1 MAKTL
6 EELLA
11 EYQKNG
17 AYTPLTQEQMQQQ
30 ATARYDSIYGQKK
43 LSANQAYQRNEQAL
57 TSQLAGLQSTY
68 DKQREDTAK
77 GFRQSYSTADRQSL
91 RRGMQRSS
99 YNNALLA
106 NIDLAGQEAQ
116 QDINDAQAEREAAIN
131 EQRTL
136 ASQQLAQQIAQYEVA
151 QKADE
156 LAYLD
161 ELTAREYDRGVAAQG
176 TANDLAIAIYN
187 AQKQQEQLDY
197 QKQQDLLAQQNWQA
211 QFDYQKQQDALAQE
225 NWQREF
231 ELAASKKSSGSS
243 GSKNNNNSTPP
254 PANYAGVSMEE
265 LLALLGAGKTANQTS
280 TKTQIPTS
288 VALAAGAYNY
298 NKVKEKAASVGSV
311 TPTGTKVSGA
321 GKRETTGVVDP
332 YGDKDTKARDKK
344 VAKK

>member
-30 ATARYDSIYGQKK
+30 AAVRYDSVYGQKK

-77 GFRQSYSTADRQSL
+77 GFRQTYSTADRQSL

-99 YNNALLA
+99 YNNMLLA

-116 QDINDAQAEREAAIN
+116 QDINDAQAEREDAIN

-136 ASQQLAQQIAQYEVA
+136 AAQQLAQQLAQYDAA

-187 AQKQQEQLDY
+187 AQKQQEQMDY

-231 ELAASKKSSGSS
+231 ELAASKKSGGSSS
-243 GSKNNNNSTPP
+243 GSKNSSSSATPP
-254 PANYAGVSMEE
+254 ATEGQSSSLDA
-265 LLALLGAGKTANQTS
+265 LLAALSGTS
-280 TKTQIPTS
+280 
-288 VALAAGAYNY
+288 A
-298 NKVKEKAASVGSV
+298 V
-311 TPTGTKVSGA
+311 TPADHSKVLKSLSNVRTTLNA
-321 GKRETTGVVDP
+321 TPNTSHAANKAKREV
-332 YGDKDTKARDKK
+332 KK
-344 VAKK
+344 

>member
-17 AYTPLTQEQMQQQ
+17 AYTPLTQEQMQKQ

-99 YNNALLA
+99 YNNMLLA

-136 ASQQLAQQIAQYEVA
+136 ASQQLAQQIAQYEAA

-176 TANDLAIAIYN
+176 TANDLAMAIYN
-187 AQKQQEQLDY
+187 AQKQQEQMDY

-243 GSKNNNNSTPP
+243 GSKNNNNSMPN
-254 PANYAGVSMEE
+254 PANNVALTIEKLNAIIGATQKPTTTASTNSLLPVISADGRVLNNTVIKGANALAKVAAEE
-265 LLALLGAGKTANQTS
+265 KAKNSLYDSLNAKKQNS
-280 TKTQIPTS
+280 VPTS
-288 VALAAGAYNY
+288 NVL
-298 NKVKEKAASVGSV
+298 KKKTEVKK
-311 TPTGTKVSGA
+311 
-321 GKRETTGVVDP
+321 
-332 YGDKDTKARDKK
+332 
-344 VAKK
+344 